1 MPHSCRQAKRTNVG
15 TEIVLIIQLLK
26 QKQQKHIGVIG
37 PSYLSNERV
46 STTNNANVQS
56 NKILH
61 KYILKLN
68 VSQCPKKQMYEK

>member
-1 MPHSCRQAKRTNVG
+1 MQ
-15 TEIVLIIQLLK
+15 
-26 QKQQKHIGVIG
+26 QKQA
-37 PSYLSNERV
+37 SNERV

-68 VSQCPKKQMYEK
+68 VSQCPKKQMYAQNQWQSKQQKEKLVSQVIEIK